1 MLEITFQEK
10 LIFLSADKNI
20 LEDFKPRNVPS
31 EAKQESGYDINSA

>member
-31 EAKQESGYDINSA
+31 EAQQKGGNDVNSA